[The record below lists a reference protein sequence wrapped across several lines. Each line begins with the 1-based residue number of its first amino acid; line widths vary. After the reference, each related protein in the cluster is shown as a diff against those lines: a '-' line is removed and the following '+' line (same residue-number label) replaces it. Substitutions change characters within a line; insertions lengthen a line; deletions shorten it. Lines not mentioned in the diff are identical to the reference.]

1 MNEETKLMRLI
12 LVALTGH
19 RCIAWRNETA
29 GAYVGKVIH
38 KDERI
43 VTLAN
48 AQLMTFGLCVGSA
61 DIIGIHKPTGRFL
74 AIEVKTKTGKPTKE
88 QLNFIEQVRA
98 ANGIAG
104 IARTVQEALDLLP
117 RE

>member
-12 LVALTGH
+12 MVALSQAG
-19 RCIAWRNETA
+19 CLVWRNETS

-38 KDERI
+38 KDARI

-48 AQLMTFGLCVGSA
+48 AHLMTFGLCVGSA
-61 DIIGIHKPTGRFL
+61 DIIGVHKPSGRFL
-74 AIEVKTKTGKPTKE
+74 AVEVKTAKGKPTAE
-88 QLNFIEQVRA
+88 QINFIEQVRA

-104 IARTVQEALDLLP
+104 IARSVQEALDLIP
-117 RE
+117 RQ

>member
-12 LVALTGH
+12 MIALSNAH
-19 RCIAWRNETA
+19 CITWRNETS

-38 KDERI
+38 KDARI
-43 VTLAN
+43 VTLQN

-74 AIEVKTKTGKPTKE
+74 AFEVKTKTGKPTKE

-104 IARTVQEALDLLP
+104 IVRSTQDALDLLP
-117 RE
+117 R

>member
-12 LVALTGH
+12 MIALSNAN
-19 RCIAWRNETA
+19 CITWRNETA
-29 GAYVGKVIH
+29 GAYVGRVIH
-38 KDERI
+38 KDARI

-61 DIIGIHKPTGRFL
+61 DIIGVHRPTGRFL
-74 AIEVKTKTGKPTKE
+74 AVEVKTAKGKPTKE

-104 IARTVQEALDLLP
+104 IARSVQEALDLLP
-117 RE
+117 R

>member
-12 LVALTGH
+12 MVALTQAD
-19 RCIAWRNETA
+19 CLVFRNETA
-29 GAYVGKVIH
+29 GAYVGRVIH
-38 KDERI
+38 KDARI
-43 VTLAN
+43 VTLTN
-48 AQLMTFGLCVGSA
+48 AQMMTFGLCVGSS

-74 AIEVKTKTGKPTKE
+74 AVEVKTKTGRASKE
-88 QLNFIEQVRA
+88 QNNFIEQVRA

-104 IARTVQEALDLLP
+104 LARSVQEALDLLP

>member
-12 LVALTGH
+12 MIALSNAN
-19 RCIAWRNETA
+19 CMSWRNETS

-38 KDERI
+38 KDARI
-43 VTLAN
+43 VTLQN
-48 AQLMTFGLCVGSA
+48 AQLMRFGLCVGSA

-88 QLNFIEQVRA
+88 QINFIEQVRA
-98 ANGIAG
+98 ANGISG
-104 IARTVQEALDLLP
+104 IARSVQEALDLLP
-117 RE
+117 A

>member
-12 LVALTGH
+12 MVALTQAG
-19 RCIAWRNETA
+19 CLVFRNETS

-38 KDERI
+38 KDARI

-48 AQLMTFGLCVGSA
+48 AQMMTFGLCVGSS
-61 DIIGIHKPTGRFL
+61 DIIGIHNPTGRFL
-74 AIEVKTKTGKPTKE
+74 AVEVKTKTGRASKE
-88 QLNFIEQVRA
+88 QINFIEQVRA

-104 IARTVQEALDLLP
+104 IARSVEDALRLIGS
-117 RE
+117 

>member
-1 MNEETKLMRLI
+1 MNQETKLMRLI
-12 LVALTGH
+12 MVALTQAD
-19 RCIAWRNETA
+19 CIVWRNETS

-38 KDERI
+38 KDARI

-48 AQLMTFGLCVGSA
+48 AQLMTFGLCVGSS
-61 DIIGIHKPTGRFL
+61 DIVGIHKPTGRFL
-74 AIEVKTKTGKPTKE
+74 AVEVKTPTGKPTKE

-104 IARTVQEALDLLP
+104 IARSVKEALELLP
-117 RE
+117 R

>member
-12 LVALTGH
+12 MIALSNAN
-19 RCIAWRNETA
+19 CMSWRNETS

-38 KDERI
+38 KDARI
-43 VTLAN
+43 VTLQN

-88 QLNFIEQVRA
+88 QINFIEQVRA
-98 ANGIAG
+98 ANGISG
-104 IARTVQEALDLLP
+104 IARSVQEALDLLP
-117 RE
+117 A

>member
-12 LVALTGH
+12 MVALTQAD
-19 RCIAWRNETA
+19 CLVFRNETS
-29 GAYVGKVIH
+29 GAYVGRVIH
-38 KDERI
+38 KDARI

-48 AQLMTFGLCVGSA
+48 SQMMTFGLCVGSS

-74 AIEVKTKTGKPTKE
+74 AVEVKTKTGRASKE
-88 QLNFIEQVRA
+88 QINFIEQVRA

-104 IARTVQEALDLLP
+104 LARSVQEALDLLP

>member
-12 LVALTGH
+12 MIALSNNN
-19 RCIAWRNETA
+19 CISWRNETA

-38 KDERI
+38 KDAQI

-48 AQLMTFGLCVGSA
+48 AHLMTFGLAVGSA

-74 AIEVKTKTGKPTKE
+74 AFEVKTKTGRPTKE

-104 IARTVQEALDLLP
+104 IVRSTQDALDLLP
-117 RE
+117 R

>member
-12 LVALTGH
+12 MVALTQAD
-19 RCIAWRNETA
+19 CLVFRNETS

-38 KDERI
+38 KDARI

-48 AQLMTFGLCVGSA
+48 AQLLTFGLCVGSS
-61 DIIGIHKPTGRFL
+61 DIVGIHKPTGRFL
-74 AIEVKTKTGKPTKE
+74 AVEVKTEKGKPTNE
-88 QLNFIEQVRA
+88 QINFIEQVRA

-104 IARTVQEALDLLP
+104 IARSVKEALELLP
-117 RE
+117 R

>member
-1 MNEETKLMRLI
+1 MNEETKLMRRIMLDLTAVGC
-12 LVALTGH
+12 LVF
-19 RCIAWRNETA
+19 RNECA

-38 KDERI
+38 KDNRI

-48 AQLMTFGLCVGSA
+48 AQLITFGLAVGSA
-61 DIIGIHKPTGRFL
+61 DIIGIHKASGRFI
-74 AIEVKTKTGKPTKE
+74 AFEIKTAKGKPTKE

-104 IARTVQEALDLLP
+104 IVRSTQDALDLLP
-117 RE
+117 RN

>member
-1 MNEETKLMRLI
+1 MNEETKLMRRIMLDLTAAGC
-12 LVALTGH
+12 LVF
-19 RCIAWRNETA
+19 RNECA

-38 KDERI
+38 KDSRI

-48 AQLMTFGLCVGSA
+48 AQLMTFGLAVGSA

-74 AIEVKTKTGKPTKE
+74 AFEVKTAKGKPTKE
-88 QLNFIEQVRA
+88 QLNFIEQVRS

-104 IARTVQEALDLLP
+104 IVRSTQDALDLLP
-117 RE
+117 RD

>member
-12 LVALTGH
+12 MIALSNAN
-19 RCIAWRNETA
+19 CITWRNETS

-38 KDERI
+38 KDARI
-43 VTLAN
+43 VTLQN

-74 AIEVKTKTGKPTKE
+74 AFEVKTAKGKPTKE

-98 ANGIAG
+98 ANGVAG
-104 IARTVQEALDLLP
+104 IVRSTQDALDLLP
-117 RE
+117 R

>member
-1 MNEETKLMRLI
+1 MNDETKLMRLI

-19 RCIAWRNETA
+19 RCIAWRNETS

-38 KDERI
+38 KDARI

-88 QLNFIEQVRA
+88 QLNFLEQVRNA
-98 ANGIAG
+98 GGIAG
-104 IARTVQEALDLLP
+104 IARSVEDALRLIGS
-117 RE
+117 

>member
-12 LVALTGH
+12 MIALSNAH
-19 RCIAWRNETA
+19 CITWRNETS

-38 KDERI
+38 KDARI
-43 VTLAN
+43 VTLQN

-74 AIEVKTKTGKPTKE
+74 AFEVKTKTGRPTKE

-104 IARTVQEALDLLP
+104 IVRSAQDALDLLP
-117 RE
+117 S

>member
-12 LVALTGH
+12 MVALSQAG
-19 RCIAWRNETA
+19 CLVWRNETS

-38 KDERI
+38 KDARI

-61 DIIGIHKPTGRFL
+61 DIIGVHKPSGRFL
-74 AIEVKTKTGKPTKE
+74 AVEVKTAKGKPTAE
-88 QLNFIEQVRA
+88 QINFIEQIRA

-104 IARTVQEALDLLP
+104 IARSVQEALDLIP
-117 RE
+117 RQ

>member
-12 LVALTGH
+12 MIALTNNK
-19 RCIAWRNETA
+19 CICWRNETS

-38 KDERI
+38 KDQRV

-98 ANGIAG
+98 SNGIAG
-104 IARTVQEALDLLP
+104 IARTTQDAIDLLP

>member
-12 LVALTGH
+12 MIALSNAN
-19 RCIAWRNETA
+19 CITWRNETA
-29 GAYVGKVIH
+29 GAYVGRVIH
-38 KDERI
+38 KDARI

-48 AQLMTFGLCVGSA
+48 DQLMTFGLCVGSS

-104 IARTVQEALDLLP
+104 LARSVQEALDLLP

>member
-12 LVALTGH
+12 MVALTQAD
-19 RCIAWRNETA
+19 CLVFRNETS

-38 KDERI
+38 KDARI

-48 AQLMTFGLCVGSA
+48 AQLMTFGLCVGSS
-61 DIIGIHKPTGRFL
+61 DIVGIHKPTGRFV
-74 AIEVKTKTGKPTKE
+74 AVEVKTEKGKPTKE
-88 QLNFIEQVRA
+88 QINFIEQVRA

-104 IARTVQEALDLLP
+104 IARSVKEALELLP
-117 RE
+117 R

>member
-1 MNEETKLMRLI
+1 MNQETKLMRLI
-12 LVALTGH
+12 MVALTNAD
-19 RCIAWRNETA
+19 CLVFRNECA
-29 GAYVGKVIH
+29 GAYVGRVIH
-38 KDERI
+38 KDDRI
-43 VTLAN
+43 VTLQN
-48 AQLMTFGLCVGSA
+48 AVLMTFGLCVGSS
-61 DIIGIHKPTGRFL
+61 DIIGIHRKSGRFL
-74 AIEVKTKTGKPTKE
+74 AVEVKTSTGKPTKE

>member
-12 LVALTGH
+12 MIALSNAN
-19 RCIAWRNETA
+19 CMSWRNETS

-38 KDERI
+38 KDARI
-43 VTLAN
+43 VTLQN

-88 QLNFIEQVRA
+88 QINFIEQVRA

-104 IARTVQEALDLLP
+104 IARSVQEALDLLP
-117 RE
+117 A